1 MILNS
6 DFYSSVT
13 LLRHCVLFCMQLFVI
28 MCDTFTILFEC
39 YTSQTLCPFLYA
51 IVLQIVWYIH
61 TSIPVSTSHFSV
73 TSHAKSR
80 QTLWPFLYA
89 IILHNVWYIH
99 TSISV
104 VTSHF
109 SVTLLISSHVVRN
122 PVHSY
127 ICSRYVRCTTSTK
140 NNNNC

>member
-28 MCDTFTILFEC
+28 MCDTFTLLFEC

-51 IVLQIVWYIH
+51 IVLHNVLYIH
-61 TSIPVSTSHFSV
+61 TSIRVFTS
-73 TSHAKSR
+73 

-89 IILHNVWYIH
+89 IIPHNVWYIH

-104 VTSHF
+104 FTSHF
-109 SVTLLISSHVVRN
+109 SVTLLISSHVVRS
-122 PVHSY
+122 PLHSY
-127 ICSRYVRCTTSTK
+127 ICSICITVNSGYVRCTGSTK
-140 NNNNC
+140 NYNDC